1 MLPVPLHKVEL
12 GRLRRPAMQVTGW
25 LVIGLGVLALPLP
38 GPVATPLIA
47 TGGLII
53 LRHSVSARR
62 HYVRMRGRAPGVVRP
77 LFGRFDAWRHRNR
90 GARAT
95 ALPHTVH

>member
-1 MLPVPLHKVEL
+1 MMPAPLPKVAFD
-12 GRLRRPAMQVTGW
+12 RLRRPAMQATGW

-62 HYVRMRGRAPGVVRP
+62 HYVRMRGRAPGMVRP
-77 LFGRFDAWRHRNR
+77 FFGRFDAWRHRR
-90 GARAT
+90 RPART
-95 ALPHTVH
+95 TLPSTH